1 VARPIAVALVLAGL
15 AALVGC
21 GGSTGSVGPPSVGPT
36 STPPPAPQTVEIRNF
51 AYSPRDITVPVGTTV
66 VWVQEDS
73 TVHTVTDAGVFDSG
87 HLSRGQRYSHTF
99 RIPGTYDYRGTVHR
113 GMFGSVTVQ

>member
-1 VARPIAVALVLAGL
+1 MSRPLASALVLVVL

-21 GGSTGSVGPPSVGPT
+21 GGSSGSVPTPSVGPA
-36 STPPPAPQTVEIRNF
+36 STPPPAPQTVEIRNY
-51 AYSPRDITVPVGTTV
+51 AYTPQDIPVPVGTTV

-87 HLSRGQRYSHTF
+87 HLSRGQIFRYTF
-99 RIPGTYDYRGTVHR
+99 RTPGTYDYYGTVHP
-113 GMFGSVTVQ
+113 GMAGVVTVQ